1 MKIKTFL
8 SVVFSF
14 ILLSTSVFAQKTSIF
29 HLKVYNNAP
38 FAVAFD
44 DQKPQ
49 EARSIYTLKNIPEG
63 RHLIRVFQRMANTPP
78 NKPPMLIFED
88 RIEIN
93 DRREIFAY
101 IDAKGRYRI
110 HQIIHLS
117 NDANNPY
124 LQPEPTPEQ
133 PNYVPEQPQNSPQ
146 IQPVNPV
153 PTPAPTANVMSN
165 EQFNNLRN
173 AVKDS
178 NFDDQRLEI
187 AKQGIKAN
195 TLSIEQIRALIDV
208 FSFESSKVEI
218 AKFAYNY
225 TPDKNR
231 YAEIY
236 SAFKFSSSTDEVIKY
251 INTQR

>member
-1 MKIKTFL
+1 MKINIF
-8 SVVFSF
+8 FSLLCGF
-14 ILLSTSVFAQKTSIF
+14 MCLSTSVFAQNSGVL

-49 EARSIYTLKNIPEG
+49 EARNTYTLKNIPEG
-63 RHLIRVFQRMANTPP
+63 RHLVRVFQRMANSAP
-78 NKPPMLIFED
+78 NKPPLLIFED

-93 DRREIFAY
+93 ARREIFAY
-101 IDAKGRYRI
+101 IDAKSRYRI
-110 HQIIHLS
+110 HQVIHLS
-117 NDANNPY
+117 NDENNPY
-124 LQPEPTPEQ
+124 LMPEQ
-133 PNYVPEQPQNSPQ
+133 PDYVPEQPDNQPQ
-146 IQPVNPV
+146 IQPV
-153 PTPAPTANVMSN
+153 PTPAPTANVMNN
-165 EQFNNLRN
+165 EQFSNLRN
-173 AVKDS
+173 AVKES

-187 AKQGIKAN
+187 AKQGIKSN

-208 FSFESSKVEI
+208 FSFESSKVEL

-231 YAEIY
+231 YQELY
-236 SAFKFSSSTDEVIKY
+236 SAFKFSSSTDEVLKY